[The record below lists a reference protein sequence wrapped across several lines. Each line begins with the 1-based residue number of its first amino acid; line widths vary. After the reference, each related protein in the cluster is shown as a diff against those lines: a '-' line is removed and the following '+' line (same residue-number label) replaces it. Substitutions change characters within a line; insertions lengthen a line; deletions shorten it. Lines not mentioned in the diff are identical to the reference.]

1 MKYGYVRISRKVQ
14 NIERQIRNILT
25 SYPDAIII
33 QEAFTGTTLHR
44 PEWLKL
50 NLMLSAGDTVIF
62 DSISRMS
69 RNAADGVR
77 VYEELYHRGVE
88 LVFLREPHI
97 NTSVYKEAAKRSI
110 PMTGTSVDIILD
122 ALNRYLLTLARE
134 QIEIA
139 FQQAQK
145 EVDDLHQRTREGMM
159 TAKLNGKQIG
169 RKSGSVIE
177 TKKSKAAKEIIKKH
191 SKAFG
196 GTLTDS
202 ECQKLAGI
210 SRNSFYKYKRE
221 LVSH

>member
-1 MKYGYVRISRKVQ
+1 MK
-14 NIERQIRNILT
+14 L
-25 SYPDAIII
+25 D
-33 QEAFTGTTLHR
+33 
-44 PEWLKL
+44 
-50 NLMLSAGDTVIF
+50 
-62 DSISRMS
+62 
-69 RNAADGVR
+69 
-77 VYEELYHRGVE
+77 EELINKARRTRRSQ
-88 LVFLREPHI
+88 VFIDHNTDNCREI
-97 NTSVYKEAAKRSI
+97 VSVNDN
-110 PMTGTSVDIILD
+110 G
-122 ALNRYLLTLARE
+122 E

-221 LVSH
+221 LASRCSMQTVLYP